1 MRVVCRLLLP
11 ALLSALAATSNAQVE
26 AKTAPRIWR
35 ICVGD
40 QPILPYISNDPRRL
54 GRAERLLVEAGKAAD
69 LSVMLQRY
77 PFRRC
82 RNLLASGDSDMAIA
96 GPAPDNFEELRFPMK
111 SGALDPERRIAR
123 VNMVWIKRPESAIDW
138 DGQRFTGLPDG
149 HLPHVSLRAGQRV
162 TAHAVREL
170 PLQID
175 STALTAKLQLRML
188 AAGRIDL
195 VLGIQEEFELALA
208 DPELKP
214 LVVLPRALLR
224 EDFYAVIS
232 QKHAAALLPM
242 AERMWTAIA
251 RLRDQPEFQRD

>member
-1 MRVVCRLLLP
+1 MLALSRLV
-11 ALLSALAATSNAQVE
+11 LSAHLLVLAASCAAQAE
-26 AKTAPRIWR
+26 TKNAPRVWR
-35 ICVGD
+35 VCVGD

-54 GRAERLLVEAGKAAD
+54 GRAERLLVEAGKVAE

-82 RNLLASGDSDMAIA
+82 RSLLASGDSDMAIA
-96 GPAPDNFEELRFPMK
+96 GPTPENLEELRFPTK
-111 SGALDPERRIAR
+111 AGSLDPERRIAR
-123 VNMVWIKRPESAIDW
+123 VNMVWIKRPESRLDW
-138 DGQRFTGLPDG
+138 DGQRFTGIPDG
-149 HLPHVSLRAGQRV
+149 YPPRVGLRAGQRV
-162 TAHAVREL
+162 TAHAVRDL

-175 STALTAKLQLRML
+175 GTALTAKHQLRML
-188 AAGRIDL
+188 AAGRVDL

-214 LVVLPRALLR
+214 LVVLPRALMR
-224 EDFYAVIS
+224 EDFFAVIS
-232 QKHAAALLPM
+232 QKHVATHLPM